1 MRDYRKKMQRYKL
14 DKERYDHLRTICR
27 QAESAEIV
35 ESAISAVGEPGLS
48 FYLRMHVTKGWKWRR
63 LAAAGVPCSGDTFR
77 VYRAKFYWYL
87 NALENGAKKKAPG
100 GVS

>member
-14 DKERYDHLRTICR
+14 DKERYDHLRTLCR
-27 QAESAEIV
+27 QAESSEIV

-87 NALENGAKKKAPG
+87 DGLENGAKKKAPG